1 MTVLQNLSKG
11 LIILQ
16 VSLCCVTGTA
26 VAQVAFDTVA
36 VADQILPALVEI
48 KGESITGQSGGG
60 GSGFVVTPDGKIVT
74 CLHVIKDLKLGSV
87 RLSGGEIFDT
97 FTVLAFDERRD
108 LAIIKVP
115 GFDLPT
121 VSLGN
126 SDDVKTGEP
135 VMLLG
140 SPHGLEGTLTTGI
153 VSAVRELPSGVKTIQ
168 TDAAANPGNS
178 GGPMANLEGEAI
190 GVIDSGRLD
199 SENLNFAIPINYIRG
214 MLTDVQSPKTLD
226 EMRSSLSGT
235 ANFFDRNRGST
246 EVSFPIEIRIKHR
259 HAWSGYRH
267 ATLIL
272 KKDSIEFDEL
282 ESNSHDFTIS
292 PDKVIQFNSSYPS
305 RKGNPSYT
313 IQFTEKT
320 KAGDKI
326 SIETDLI
333 SLETLVWY
341 LKNYCPNVLFQN

>member
-1 MTVLQNLSKG
+1 MS
-11 LIILQ
+11 
-16 VSLCCVTGTA
+16 VS
-26 VAQVAFDTVA
+26 
-36 VADQILPALVEI
+36 
-48 KGESITGQSGGG
+48 
-60 GSGFVVTPDGKIVT
+60 GKIVT
-74 CLHVIKDLKLGSV
+74 CLHVIKELKVGSV
-87 RLSGGEIFDT
+87 RLSSGEIFDT

-115 GFDLPT
+115 GFALPT
-121 VSLGN
+121 VTLGN

-140 SPHGLEGTLTTGI
+140 SPRGYEGTLSTGI
-153 VSAVRELPSGVKTIQ
+153 VSAVRDLPSGVKTIQ

-178 GGPMANLEGEAI
+178 GGPMVNSEGEAI

-235 ANFFDRNRGST
+235 TDVFDPNRGST
-246 EVSFPIEIRIKHR
+246 KVGFPIEIRIKHR
-259 HAWSGYRH
+259 HAWTFPTYRH

-272 KKDSIEFDEL
+272 KEDSIEFDEL
-282 ESNSHDFTIS
+282 DGNSHDFTIS
-292 PDKVIQFNSSYPS
+292 SDKVIQFNTSYPS
-305 RKGNPSYT
+305 RKKNPSYT
-313 IQFTEKT
+313 IKFSEET
-320 KAGDKI
+320 KAGGQI
-326 SIETDLI
+326 SIETDLV